1 MHRDGPLRLSIDLFC
16 PHQDKVARRRVRLRF
31 SPSRIL
37 AHDGKSA
44 VIPDFTNGGVI
55 VNLGPKTVAF

>member
-1 MHRDGPLRLSIDLFC
+1 MAGDGET
-16 PHQDKVARRRVRLRF
+16 
-31 SPSRIL
+31 
-37 AHDGKSA
+37 A

>member
-1 MHRDGPLRLSIDLFC
+1 VADDGE
-16 PHQDKVARRRVRLRF
+16 V
-31 SPSRIL
+31 
-37 AHDGKSA
+37 A